1 MKCSIAICSR
11 IGAPPLPIR
20 GFPSHSSHILH
31 ESFGFDD
38 IPVYFL
44 LRYLYKSIRYE
55 YEDTTMEAN
64 IIKANQPTEI
74 GKISAAFLFGLLLG
88 VAAGLI
94 GVGGG
99 EFRIPVLL
107 HVIGLSVIT
116 AIAVNLLVG
125 LLTVV
130 VSFLRRFQLGLL
142 DSHSVNI
149 ALVMSATSIVGA
161 YFGALLTDKIPEKP
175 LKKLLAAFLV
185 IVGLKIGLEPFV
197 EVPAA
202 FTITLGLVG
211 EALLAAIIGLAIGVI
226 SGALGVAGGEF
237 RIPALIYIFSL
248 DIVAA
253 GTASLLVSIP
263 TVASGFLKHHNM
275 GHMNK
280 NASVIAIAM
289 GVGSVVGA
297 LIGASYAGVVGKD
310 VLKVLLGVILV
321 LATVRMVT
329 KP

>member
-1 MKCSIAICSR
+1 MRWGVI
-11 IGAPPLPIR
+11 
-20 GFPSHSSHILH
+20 
-31 ESFGFDD
+31 E
-38 IPVYFL
+38 
-44 LRYLYKSIRYE
+44 
-55 YEDTTMEAN
+55 
-64 IIKANQPTEI
+64 ANQPTTTS
-74 GKISAAFLFGLLLG
+74 KISFAFLFGLLLG

-107 HVIGLSVIT
+107 YVIGLPVIT

-142 DSHSVNI
+142 NSHSVNI
-149 ALVMSATSIVGA
+149 ALFMSATSIIGA
-161 YFGALLTDKIPEKP
+161 YVGALLTDRMPEKP

-197 EVPAA
+197 DVPVT
-202 FTITLGLVG
+202 FTITLGFME
-211 EALLAAIIGLAIGVI
+211 EALLAALIGLAIGII

-253 GTASLLVSIP
+253 GTASLFVSIP

-280 NASVIAIAM
+280 NAVLIAIAM

-297 LIGASYAGVVGKD
+297 LIGASYAGVVEKD
-310 VLKVLLGVILV
+310 ILKVLLGVILV